1 MTPTDTDLQ
10 HLDQYLDDALDAHE
24 IQSLRTRLEN
34 DEHLRGALTHLR
46 EERTLRHAIF
56 TALEP
61 DDAAVTAFA
70 TRLRRATTTAAQPAA
85 SRLRPLRYSAAAA
98 ALLAIGFV
106 TRGLL
111 DHAPVARNDS
121 NQLTQQNKTVDL
133 HKVETYEVTLR
144 DDAGRV
150 VAVQRF
156 DSVEKAQEFAADLS
170 RWQSRNERLASNR
183 FVVTA
188 DRF

>member
-1 MTPTDTDLQ
+1 MTPTDDPDLQ
-10 HLDQYLDDALDAHE
+10 LLDGYLDDALSPEESETLRARLESDAH
-24 IQSLRTRLEN
+24 LRTTLS
-34 DEHLRGALTHLR
+34 HLR
-46 EERTLRHAIF
+46 EERTLRRALF
-56 TALEP
+56 TSLEP

-70 TRLRRATTTAAQPAA
+70 TRLRHATQPTQPAA
-85 SRLRPLRYSAAAA
+85 LSFRPLRYSAAAA

-111 DHAPVARNDS
+111 DHAPANHNDA
-121 NQLTQQNKTVDL
+121 NQLTQNKTVDL

-156 DSVEKAQEFAADLS
+156 DALDKAQEFAADLT
-170 RWQSRNERLASNR
+170 RWQSRNQRLASNQ